1 MRNKS
6 RSHDVFIWLYRRF
19 LCMPRYIY
27 QKSSENACGM
37 PNSLNFTLLGVCVRR
52 KSGGVCMNTLKR
64 TVTLYLVAL
73 LFSFSFV
80 FLPFSSCEAAQVYQ
94 ISEEQLTELSM
105 ITKRQEERLALLQTK
120 LSVLEMSSTEQEK
133 KLTEVLSQLQKS
145 KNQLAEVQK
154 SLENANVSLE
164 KARLIISEQEKS
176 LTQLEKAVKDLEHR
190 VRLAKRQRNVW
201 AALSG
206 GLLLYGIAK

>member
-1 MRNKS
+1 MHATIHLSKEWCERLWHAKFAEFHAFWRLHKKKEWRGMYEYVKKNRNAIFS
-6 RSHDVFIWLYRRF
+6 GAIILI
-19 LCMPRYIY
+19 LI
-27 QKSSENACGM
+27 
-37 PNSLNFTLLGVCVRR
+37 CV
-52 KSGGVCMNTLKR
+52 
-64 TVTLYLVAL
+64 
-73 LFSFSFV
+73 
-80 FLPFSSCEAAQVYQ
+80 LPFSSCEAAQVYQ

-190 VRLAKRQRNVW
+190 ARLAKRQRNVW

-206 GLLLYGIAK
+206 GLLLYGMAK

>member
-1 MRNKS
+1 M
-6 RSHDVFIWLYRRF
+6 I
-19 LCMPRYIY
+19 
-27 QKSSENACGM
+27 
-37 PNSLNFTLLGVCVRR
+37 
-52 KSGGVCMNTLKR
+52 CMNAVKSAVR
-64 TVTLYLVAL
+64 LYFVVL
-73 LFSFSFV
+73 LFSFSFA

-94 ISEEQLTELSM
+94 ISEEQLTELST
-105 ITKRQEERLALLQTK
+105 IAKRQEERLELLQTK

-133 KLTEVLSQLQKS
+133 ELTEVLSQLQKS
-145 KNQLAEVQK
+145 KNQLAETRK
-154 SLENANVSLE
+154 SLESANVSLE

-190 VRLAKRQRNVW
+190 ARLAKRQRNVW

>member
-1 MRNKS
+1 MFLFGFTGVFYAC
-6 RSHDVFIWLYRRF
+6 HDIF
-19 LCMPRYIY
+19 Y
-27 QKSSENACGM
+27 QKSSANACGM
-37 PNSLNFTLLGVCVRR
+37 LNSLNLSVLVNFLKR
-52 KSGGVCMNTLKR
+52 KSGVICMKVGKSA
-64 TVTLYLVAL
+64 VTLYLVAL

-176 LTQLEKAVKDLEHR
+176 LTQLEKAAKDLEHR
-190 VRLAKRQRNVW
+190 ARLAKRQRNVW